1 MNNKEGF
8 ARNEIAKFRD
18 LAGENYY
25 RVCFSKFFVSNEIS
39 KSRCQSSVLQYF
51 YILVMR
57 VALIFN
63 FFYFSYKC
71 FNSLQNAT
79 EKDIKIRE
87 FKHQLQ
93 NY

>member
-39 KSRCQSSVLQYF
+39 LSIECTPVL
-51 YILVMR
+51 L
-57 VALIFN
+57 
-63 FFYFSYKC
+63 YFS
-71 FNSLQNAT
+71 NASRA
-79 EKDIKIRE
+79 DI
-87 FKHQLQ
+87 QLFLFQ
-93 NY
+93 L